1 MRFLVQMHWW
11 YKGDMDRCKAAVDKD
26 RENGTRTL
34 DTVEQ
39 RMAEFSQSA
48 EEIID
53 AETPEEAVFLCQKM
67 HRVDM
72 PRVDKQMS
80 YFRAY
85 GLPYVTLRELL
96 TAPVAYTRH
105 SVYGLDDFINDDN
118 TNYQIFFHA
127 DANDKIEAEQR
138 IRTDYIVDHCFDG
151 RRCQT
156 MAIVKFDGEPVFVYQ
171 RAGREGDDHKQM
183 WIISK
188 PRLKQMRDYVRT
200 FFPEPDNQEET
211 PLDKEMPEI
220 SIFYG
225 NSIAD
230 LPRD

>member
-1 MRFLVQMHWW
+1 
-11 YKGDMDRCKAAVDKD
+11 MDACKAAVDKD
-26 RENGTRTL
+26 REDGTRTI
-34 DTVEQ
+34 DTVER
-39 RMAEFSQSA
+39 RMAEFSHTV
-48 EEIID
+48 EEIIEAD
-53 AETPEEAVFLCQKM
+53 SEEEAVLLIQKM

-72 PRVDKQMS
+72 PRVDKS
-80 YFRAY
+80 LSTFRAF

-96 TAPVAYTRH
+96 AAPIIYTRY

-118 TNYQIFFHA
+118 TSYRIFTFEINEQIETHERVSTEYVA
-127 DANDKIEAEQR
+127 
-138 IRTDYIVDHCFDG
+138 DHCFDG

-171 RAGREGDDHKQM
+171 RAGRDGDDHKQM

-188 PRLKQMRDYVRT
+188 ARLRQLREYIRS
-200 FFPEPDNQEET
+200 FFPEPDNEEET

-225 NSIAD
+225 NSISD
-230 LPRD
+230 LPSQ